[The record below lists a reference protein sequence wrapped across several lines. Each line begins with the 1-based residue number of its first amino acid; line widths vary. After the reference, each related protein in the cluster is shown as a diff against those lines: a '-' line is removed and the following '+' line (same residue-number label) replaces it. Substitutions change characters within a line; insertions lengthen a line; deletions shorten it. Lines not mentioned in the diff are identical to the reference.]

1 MKKIVFTL
9 LFLLISYQ
17 AHAFEDCV
25 ITTDE
30 KLTDIEIEDNSVVDV
45 HPLITIMNDKNTIV
59 VHPLKEGVTYF
70 SVKKGKKEKHVFY
83 VKVSENETIV
93 SQREG
98 FEVFNLDSPPP
109 SFELDLPPTKVN
121 EDIDEPPVL
130 RKKVSD

>member
-70 SVKKGKKEKHVFY
+70 SVKKGKKEKHVF
-83 VKVSENETIV
+83 
-93 SQREG
+93 
-98 FEVFNLDSPPP
+98 
-109 SFELDLPPTKVN
+109 
-121 EDIDEPPVL
+121 
-130 RKKVSD
+130 